1 MYDTAR
7 AKLKLRIHHILSPL
21 SLVSVIS
28 SCCRCFKFKDPSSKA
43 TADVAAA
50 AVDSAAAVAVAAPVP
65 RTICTFIALK
75 SNAF

>member
-7 AKLKLRIHHILSPL
+7 DELKLRIHHILSPL

-28 SCCRCFKFKDPSSKA
+28 SCCRCYKFKDPSSKA

-50 AVDSAAAVAVAAPVP
+50 VDAAAAVAAPVP